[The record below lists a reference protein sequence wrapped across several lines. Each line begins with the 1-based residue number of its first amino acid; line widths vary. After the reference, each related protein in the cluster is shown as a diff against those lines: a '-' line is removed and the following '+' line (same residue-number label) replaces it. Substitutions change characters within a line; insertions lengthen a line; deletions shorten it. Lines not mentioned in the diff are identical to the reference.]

1 MVYVCWAWVVVSEID
16 VDVEDELIRAM
27 REELEGVVAKELR
40 DSVSAGVTGVLV
52 ASVRIQRLY
61 FVIRATIM
69 GLMSALITFIVVWY
83 LGMIDVAEAVF
94 LGIFVFV
101 VSLVVSRLFDK
112 QIVRVSKKIVNF
124 LNKHRR
130 LRTFVLK
137 NL

>member
-1 MVYVCWAWVVVSEID
+1 VVVSEID

-27 REELEGVVAKELR
+27 REELEGVVAKELC

-69 GLMSALITFIVVWY
+69 GLISALITFIVVWY

-101 VSLVVSRLFDK
+101 VSLVVSRLLDK
-112 QIVRVSKKIVNF
+112 QIVRVSKKIVTF

>member
-1 MVYVCWAWVVVSEID
+1 MVVSEID

>member
-1 MVYVCWAWVVVSEID
+1 VVVSEID

>member
-1 MVYVCWAWVVVSEID
+1 VVVSEID

-40 DSVSAGVTGVLV
+40 DSASAGVTGVLV

-94 LGIFVFV
+94 LGIFVFI